1 MMDSKAVAQ
10 DFDDAFAVLY
20 PRARKVA
27 LRILESVPDAEDA
40 AAEALARALVRW
52 KRLGQLA
59 HREAWVL
66 RVTANVAI
74 DAARRR
80 QVAPPL
86 EARTVNGDD
95 QVVLRL
101 TLVAALAALPRRQR
115 EAVVLRHL
123 AGFSEA
129 EVCDALGVSQNTVK
143 KHLQRGMARL
153 RAGLTS
159 DEEVSLA
166 LD

>member
-1 MMDSKAVAQ
+1 MMDSEAVIQ
-10 DFDDAFAVLY
+10 DFDDAFTDLY
-20 PRARKVA
+20 PRARRVA

-40 AAEALARALVRW
+40 AAEALARALIRW
-52 KRLGQLA
+52 KGIAKLER
-59 HREAWVL
+59 RDAWVR

-101 TLVAALAALPRRQR
+101 TLVAA
-115 EAVVLRHL
+115 
-123 AGFSEA
+123 
-129 EVCDALGVSQNTVK
+129 
-143 KHLQRGMARL
+143 
-153 RAGLTS
+153 
-159 DEEVSLA
+159 
-166 LD
+166 